1 MLGSFVRKKLKTRN
15 YRVEVEVG
23 LVGTNSDQ
31 THGPGLIYEVG
42 SLLFRAP
49 CSINHTVAGEL

>member
-1 MLGSFVRKKLKTRN
+1 MRKKLKTRN

-49 CSINHTVAGEL
+49 CSINHTVAGEI